1 MEATEAT
8 TALGEV
14 KDIQEIGITISAQNL
29 NPAILNIDF
38 LKSSGIVPGD
48 WQLAKQPVLSAARS
62 QLSFQNGLNI
72 VAQPRTI
79 TFAEALKL
87 DGNGQSI
94 AADLNAPLVAAKYVE
109 SLPHANYQGLNIA
122 PRILVNF
129 PSPENTP
136 RKFLV
141 ETLLSPGPWRNIG
154 KAPAQASVNFVYLL
168 ERCQLSVSLN
178 EVRLRP
184 KGQDPIPA
192 ILFAGTFGYGVANV
206 AEAERVA
213 HIKSRIQA
221 WAADLDEFQ
230 GIVHQKFLGGGS
242 GGDSIGNADPI
253 IPSGAV
259 LAS

>member
-1 MEATEAT
+1 MEATT
-8 TALGEV
+8 TETGEV
-14 KDIQEIGITISAQNL
+14 KDIQEIGITITAQNL
-29 NPAILNIDF
+29 NPATLNVDF
-38 LKSSGIVPGD
+38 LKSSGVVPGD

-79 TFAEALKL
+79 TFAEALRI
-87 DGNGQSI
+87 DGSGQSN
-94 AADLNAPLVAAKYVE
+94 AATLSAPTVAGKYVE
-109 SLPHANYQGLNIA
+109 SLPHASYQGLSIA
-122 PRILVNF
+122 PGILVNF
-129 PSPENTP
+129 PTPERSPRE
-136 RKFLV
+136 FLV
-141 ETLLSPGPWRNIG
+141 ETLLAPGPWRDIG

-184 KGQDPIPA
+184 KDRKEAIPA

-206 AEAERVA
+206 AEGERVA
-213 HIKSRIQA
+213 YIKSRLQA
-221 WAADLDEFQ
+221 WATDLDEFQ
-230 GIVHQKFLGGGS
+230 DIVHQKFLGGSTNG
-242 GGDSIGNADPI
+242 SIGTADPI

>member
-8 TALGEV
+8 TLGEV
-14 KDIQEIGITISAQNL
+14 KDIQEVGITIAAQNL

-79 TFAEALKL
+79 TFAEALKI
-87 DGNGQSI
+87 DGSGQSN
-94 AADLNAPLVAAKYVE
+94 AAALSAPVVAAKYVE
-109 SLPHANYQGLNIA
+109 SLPHASYQGLSIA

-129 PSPENTP
+129 PSAERPP

-141 ETLLSPGPWRNIG
+141 ETLIAPGPWRQIG

-168 ERCQLSVSLN
+168 ERGQLSVSLN

-192 ILFAGTFGYGVANV
+192 ILFAGTFAYGVNNI
-206 AEAERVA
+206 AESERVA

-221 WAADLDEFQ
+221 WKTDLDEFQ
-230 GIVHQKFLGGGS
+230 AIVHQKFLGDDAG
-242 GGDSIGNADPI
+242 GGDANTGDPI